1 MYDRSVFSPEEWQL
15 LSRAPMMAVS
25 AVIFADKGG
34 MMSML
39 KEMMAVLSRLQQ
51 LAKEAPN
58 EFIRAVVEDLNKPDA
73 IELPKKVREENMPAL
88 LRKNALADCREASRL
103 VSSRLSLEDG
113 IAYRALVM
121 ECAQKAAEASKEG
134 GFLGF
139 GGVLVSPEEE
149 KMLAE
154 IRSALS

>member
-1 MYDRSVFSPEEWQL
+1 MYDRSVFSTEEWQL
-15 LSRAPMMAVS
+15 LSRAPLMAVS

-34 MMSML
+34 IMSMF
-39 KEMMAVLSRLQQ
+39 KEMLAVLNRLNQ
-51 LAKEAPN
+51 LAKETPN
-58 EFIRAVVEDLNKPDA
+58 EFIRMVVEDLNKPEA
-73 IELPKKVREENMPAL
+73 IEVPKKLSQDNMPAI
-88 LRKNALADCREASRL
+88 LRQNALNDCREASRL
-103 VSSRLSLEDG
+103 VSSRLSLEDA
-113 IAYRALVM
+113 IAYRALVL

-139 GGVLVSPEEE
+139 GGVLVSPDEE